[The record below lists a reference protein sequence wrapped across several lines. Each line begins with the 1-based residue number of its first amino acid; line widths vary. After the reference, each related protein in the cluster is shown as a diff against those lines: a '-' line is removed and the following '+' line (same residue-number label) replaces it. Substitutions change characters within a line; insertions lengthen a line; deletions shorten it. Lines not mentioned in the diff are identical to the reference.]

1 MRRIIN
7 SKEKEI
13 FKCEISVIIILIYQK
28 LGSVGSVQQ
37 KIKLSSPK
45 KEVVTCY
52 AKN

>member
-13 FKCEISVIIILIYQK
+13 FKCEISVIILIYQK

-45 KEVVTCY
+45 KEVVTQRIE
-52 AKN
+52 NL